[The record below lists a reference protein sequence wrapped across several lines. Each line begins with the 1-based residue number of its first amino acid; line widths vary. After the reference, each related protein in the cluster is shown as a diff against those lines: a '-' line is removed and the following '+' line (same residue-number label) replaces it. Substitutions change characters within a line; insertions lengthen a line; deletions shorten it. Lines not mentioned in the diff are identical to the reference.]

1 MPMLGVMRETL
12 DEDEESMSG
21 EEDFFS
27 VASTM
32 PLAALMPSEVTP
44 WLTALSAYSAG
55 VSVFMGRQFKGW
67 IGATYLN
74 ELAAG
79 RKGGEGEG
87 VSVGHVS
94 LLKLRGGRLME
105 SGRYSRFGLRH
116 ERLSRS
122 WLQFDAD
129 MSSGKRAARK

>member
-1 MPMLGVMRETL
+1 
-12 DEDEESMSG
+12 MSG

-55 VSVFMGRQFKGW
+55 ASVLMRMQFKRW
-67 IGATYLN
+67 IEATYLD

-79 RKGGEGEG
+79 REGGEGEG
-87 VSVGHVS
+87 VSVGHFG
-94 LLKLRGGRLME
+94 LLKLGGGELTTIA
-105 SGRYSRFGLRH
+105 RYAILG
-116 ERLSRS
+116 
-122 WLQFDAD
+122 
-129 MSSGKRAARK
+129 